1 MIEGGRECKS
11 KRKVEDSG
19 FDEQEETVP
28 PMKKLKQQV
37 CATCSNSELDHETER
52 LRLSLE
58 ELLHIGFCGNL
69 IIIITFITHFNK
81 FLSSFF

>member
-37 CATCSNSELDHETER
+37 CETCSNSELDHETER
-52 LRLSLE
+52 LR
-58 ELLHIGFCGNL
+58 
-69 IIIITFITHFNK
+69 
-81 FLSSFF
+81 

>member
-37 CATCSNSELDHETER
+37 FETCSNSELDHETER
-52 LRLSLE
+52 LR
-58 ELLHIGFCGNL
+58 
-69 IIIITFITHFNK
+69 
-81 FLSSFF
+81 